1 MRREN
6 ALVVFRC
13 CGNVGSREIEG
24 PAIFSQQLVNGL
36 MLGSIYAMVGVA
48 LTLSIGVLKFLNFSI
63 PGLFMIGGMVTWAL
77 VHSGMPW
84 PLAAGGALVVAALA
98 SLVVER
104 FTWRWMRMADEFVP
118 LVSSMAFLILFEN
131 LAVAYWGS
139 DLQSM
144 PRLFAS
150 ADWRIGHLVVSLPQ
164 LAGLACSIVLIFG
177 LSLLLS
183 RTRIGR
189 ALRTIAEDS
198 DTALLLGVDIHR
210 IVPLVFVISGLFA
223 ALGGILFALNYRQ
236 VHPFMGEALGLK
248 GISAMV
254 VGGMGNIW
262 GAIAGGLII
271 GLAEVLSIDQF
282 GADFVDIAV
291 YGLLLA
297 ILIVRPTGL
306 FGGASARARA

>member
-1 MRREN
+1 MAANRLLLCREKRREPTGG
-6 ALVVFRC
+6 RD
-13 CGNVGSREIEG
+13 EG
-24 PAIFSQQLVNGL
+24 RAIFSQQIVNGV
-36 MLGSIYAMVGVA
+36 MLGSIYAMVAVA

-63 PGLFMIGGMVTWAL
+63 PGLFMIGGMATWAL
-77 VHSGMPW
+77 VRAGMPW
-84 PLAAGGALVVAALA
+84 PLAAGAALVVGAAA

-104 FTWRWMRMADEFVP
+104 FTWRWMRMAEEFVP

-150 ADWRIGHLVVSLPQ
+150 ADWRIGNLVVSVPQ
-164 LAGLACSIVLIFG
+164 LVGLVCSVGLIWG
-177 LSLLLS
+177 LSLLLAK
-183 RTRIGR
+183 TRIGR
-189 ALRTIAEDS
+189 GLRTIAEDS
-198 DTALLLGVDIHR
+198 NTALLLGVDIHR
-210 IVPLVFVISGLFA
+210 LVPLVFVISGLFA
-223 ALGGILFALNYRQ
+223 ALGGVLFALNYRQ

-262 GAIAGGLII
+262 GAIAGGLVI
-271 GLAEVLSIDQF
+271 GLAEVFSIDLF
-282 GADFVDIAV
+282 GADFVDISV
-291 YGLLLA
+291 YGLLLL

-306 FGGASARARA
+306 FGGGSVGARA

>member
-1 MRREN
+1 
-6 ALVVFRC
+6 
-13 CGNVGSREIEG
+13 
-24 PAIFSQQLVNGL
+24 
-36 MLGSIYAMVGVA
+36 MLGSIYAMVAVA

-63 PGLFMIGGMVTWAL
+63 PGLFMIGGMATWAL
-77 VHSGMPW
+77 MRQGVPW
-84 PLAAGGALVVAALA
+84 PLAAAVALIVGAAA

-104 FTWRWMRMADEFVP
+104 FTWRWMRAAGEFVP

-139 DLQSM
+139 DLQSI

-150 ADWRIGHLVVSLPQ
+150 ADWRVGHLVVSVPQ
-164 LAGLACSIVLIFG
+164 LVGLLCSVALIWG
-177 LSLLLS
+177 LSLLLAK
-183 RTRIGR
+183 TRIGR
-189 ALRTIAEDS
+189 GLRTIAEDS
-198 DTALLLGVDIHR
+198 ETALLLGVDVHR
-210 IVPLVFVISGLFA
+210 VVPLVFAISGLFA

-271 GLAEVLSIDQF
+271 GLAEALSIDAL
-282 GADFVDIAV
+282 GADFVDISV
-291 YGLLLA
+291 YGLLVL

-306 FGGASARARA
+306 FGAAGAGARA

>member
-1 MRREN
+1 M
-6 ALVVFRC
+6 L
-13 CGNVGSREIEG
+13 
-24 PAIFSQQLVNGL
+24 SQQIVNGL
-36 MLGSIYAMVGVA
+36 MLGSIYAMVAVA

-63 PGLFMIGGMVTWAL
+63 PGLFMIGGMATWAL
-77 VHSGMPW
+77 VRQGVPW
-84 PLAAGGALVVAALA
+84 PLAAGIALIVGAAA

-104 FTWRWMRMADEFVP
+104 FTWRWMRTAGEFVP
-118 LVSSMAFLILFEN
+118 LVSSMAFLVLFEN

-150 ADWRIGHLVVSLPQ
+150 PDWRVGHLVVSIPQ
-164 LAGLACSIVLIFG
+164 LAGLICSVALIWG
-177 LSLLLS
+177 LSLLLAK
-183 RTRIGR
+183 TRIGR
-189 ALRTIAEDS
+189 GLRTIAEDS
-198 DTALLLGVDIHR
+198 ETALLLGVDIHR
-210 IVPLVFVISGLFA
+210 VVPLVFAISGLFA

-271 GLAEVLSIDQF
+271 GLAEALSIDAL
-282 GADFVDIAV
+282 GADFVDISV
-291 YGLLLA
+291 YGLLVL

-306 FGGASARARA
+306 FGGAGAGARA

>member
-1 MRREN
+1 
-6 ALVVFRC
+6 
-13 CGNVGSREIEG
+13 
-24 PAIFSQQLVNGL
+24 

-48 LTLSIGVLKFLNFSI
+48 LTLSIGLLKFLNFSI
-63 PGLFMIGGMVTWAL
+63 PGLFMLGGMGTWML
-77 VHSGMPW
+77 IHYGVPW
-84 PLAAGGALVVAALA
+84 PLAALGALAIGAAS

-104 FTWRWMRMADEFVP
+104 FTWRWMRTTQEFVP

-131 LAVAYWGS
+131 LAVIYWGS
-139 DLQSM
+139 ELQSV
-144 PRLFAS
+144 PRLFQS
-150 ADWRIGHLVVSLPQ
+150 SDWQIGNLVISIPQ
-164 LAGLACSIVLIFG
+164 LTGLLCSVTLIWG
-177 LSLLLS
+177 LSLLLTK
-183 RTRIGR
+183 TRLGR

-198 DTALLLGVDIHR
+198 GTALLLGVDIGR

-223 ALGGILFALNYRQ
+223 ALAGVLFALNYRQ

-271 GLAEVLSIDQF
+271 GLVEAFSIQYF
-282 GADFVDIAV
+282 GADFVDISV
-291 YGLLLA
+291 YGLLLL

-306 FGGASARARA
+306 FGGASAGARA